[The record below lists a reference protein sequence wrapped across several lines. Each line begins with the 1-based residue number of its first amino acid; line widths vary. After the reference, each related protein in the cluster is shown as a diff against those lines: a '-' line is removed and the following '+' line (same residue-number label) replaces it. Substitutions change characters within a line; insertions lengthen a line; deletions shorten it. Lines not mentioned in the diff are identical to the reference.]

1 MEEERRLFYVAVTR
15 ARRNLYLSSYRARGL
30 LPAEGQS
37 SFLQDID
44 PSLLTMVG
52 NSYIGRPGASQGV
65 LEKTEFALGDRV
77 IHKGFGRGKIV
88 GINEKSLTYEV
99 DFEQLEGTRRIL
111 FRAKMTRADQE
122 QSGNLE

>member
-1 MEEERRLFYVAVTR
+1 M
-15 ARRNLYLSSYRARGL
+15 
-30 LPAEGQS
+30 
-37 SFLQDID
+37 
-44 PSLLTMVG
+44 G